1 MSKLTTTP
9 FTSCH
14 IIHSNPRNRIT
25 VYRTGQCLLNPYV
38 ILLSALACCPVK
50 IAASS
55 VPTHPVT
62 TTSGVLT
69 GIVDEEGI
77 QSFKGIRY
85 AQSPTGRHR
94 WQPPRPFRSKRPL
107 SATSYG
113 PRCLQA
119 TRQPATDL
127 SEDCLFLNVW
137 TPSPQ
142 GSLPVMV
149 NIHGGGFRA
158 GSGNTSSHL
167 AREGVVYVT
176 MNYRLG
182 PLGFFAHDALKQQ
195 EANFGLLDILLA
207 LRWVQDNIDA
217 FGGDRRKVTIFGVS
231 AGGMAVNLLMANPAS
246 TDLFRGAISQSGYA
260 TWALPRSRH
269 APSSDVRNMYLAPA
283 AKAETLG
290 RNLIASITDEN
301 HTAQILRRL
310 DGEGLV
316 NALRGFQL
324 PIVDGRSVPE
334 EPGIQFMSGQQQPV
348 PYISGGNSFEGS
360 VMPASGI
367 SPGDYQLYWG
377 AMFESTARLYKDDF
391 NIGSVQGIR
400 RMFGDHRYL
409 LSAHVLT
416 NAMAKINVP
425 SWRYYIDHADEDKP
439 GTNHGMDGYY
449 LLSGHRLPSG
459 PTRDM
464 ALRLRKHWLLF
475 AKTGAPGDT
484 WPTSDQKGHWYIF
497 DNTDH
502 IGHVLTA
509 KLDLMVDHYLKRT
522 AVQAPAAL

>member
-1 MSKLTTTP
+1 M
-9 FTSCH
+9 
-14 IIHSNPRNRIT
+14 
-25 VYRTGQCLLNPYV
+25 YRTRHRLLNLHAV
-38 ILLSALACCPVK
+38 LLLALAYCPVTF
-50 IAASS
+50 AASS
-55 VPTHPVT
+55 VPTDPVT

-69 GIVDEEGI
+69 GIADEEGI

-85 AQSPTGRHR
+85 AQSPTGRYR
-94 WQPPRPFRSKRPL
+94 WQPPRPFRSNRPL

-158 GSGNTSSHL
+158 GSGNARAHL
-167 AREGVVYVT
+167 AGEDVVYVT

-195 EANFGLLDILLA
+195 EANFGLLDVLLA
-207 LRWVQDNIDA
+207 LRWVQDNIAA
-217 FGGDRRKVTIFGVS
+217 FGGDPRKVTIFGVS
-231 AGGMAVNLLMANPAS
+231 AGGMAVNLLMANPDS

-269 APSSDVRNMYLAPA
+269 APPSDVQDMYLAPA
-283 AKAETLG
+283 AKAETLD
-290 RNLIASITDEN
+290 RKLIASITDGKQ
-301 HTAQILRRL
+301 TARVLRRL
-310 DGEGLV
+310 DGKAVV

-360 VMPASGI
+360 VMPASGV
-367 SPGDYQLYWG
+367 SPEDYQLYWG
-377 AMFESTARLYKDDF
+377 AMFEDTAQLYKDDF
-391 NIGSVQGIR
+391 NIESIQGIR

-409 LSAHVLT
+409 LSARVLT
-416 NAMAKINVP
+416 DAMVKINVP
-425 SWRYYIDHADEDKP
+425 SWRYYIDHADVDEP
-439 GTNHGMDGYY
+439 GTNHGTDAYY

-464 ALRLRKHWLLF
+464 AIRLRQHWLSF
-475 AKTGAPGDT
+475 AKTGAPEAT
-484 WPTSDQKGHWYIF
+484 WPTLDHHGHWYVF

-502 IGHVLTA
+502 VGDVLTG
-509 KLDLMVDHYLKRT
+509 KLDLMIDHYLKRT